1 MKTLVR
7 FALIRA
13 LMLLPILSMVGCEAD
28 KPAPKPG
35 NYVIV
40 MIDRSLSFRSRQ
52 RDAIDRTVKY
62 LDQIANRK
70 IGRWEGK
77 RDKVTVISLDAIPAV
92 LWEGNLQ
99 DLKNLSAADWEKR
112 FVARNDYQE
121 CTDITGAFSLAAD
134 RFASADAEATSKY
147 LLAFTDLI
155 HEPHMKSASV
165 CARPHPQPSD
175 DFPWASLEDVSVN
188 IFWLPVNQ
196 KLIWQRIVKQKG
208 LANHFALYSDS
219 ESGAVNIAPPPP
231 AKRTMTQGERA
242 ELAGHYRSIVQ
253 NVGLMLLGLAGLLV
267 LGILGMMLLARRT
280 PRATAPSV
288 LIRRPVLTP
297 EQLRA
302 RNGAP
307 PVRRG

>member
-1 MKTLVR
+1 MKRLFD
-7 FALIRA
+7 FAVIRA
-13 LMLLPILSMVGCEAD
+13 LTLLSVLLLAGCETE

-52 RDAIDRTVKY
+52 HDAIDRTVKY
-62 LDQIANRK
+62 LDQIAGRK
-70 IGRWEGK
+70 LGRWEGK

-99 DLKNLSAADWEKR
+99 DLKSLSAADWEQR
-112 FVARNDYQE
+112 FAARNDYQE
-121 CTDITGAFSLAAD
+121 CTDVTGAFSLAAD

-147 LLAFTDLI
+147 LLAFTDLV
-155 HEPHMKSASV
+155 HEPPMKSATV
-165 CARPHPQPSD
+165 CARPHREPTE

-188 IFWLPVNQ
+188 IFWLPINQ
-196 KLIWQRIVKQKG
+196 KLIWQRNVKEKG

-231 AKRTMTQGERA
+231 AKRTMTEGERA
-242 ELAGHYRSIVQ
+242 ELAGHYRSIFQ
-253 NVGLMLLGLAGLLV
+253 NVGLILLALVGLLV
-267 LGILGMMLLARRT
+267 FGFIGMILFARRT
-280 PRATAPSV
+280 PRGAVPAMP
-288 LIRRPVLTP
+288 IRRPVLTP

-302 RNGAP
+302 RNGAAP
-307 PVRRG
+307 ARRG

>member
-1 MKTLVR
+1 MKRLVNA
-7 FALIRA
+7 ALIRA
-13 LMLLPILSMVGCEAD
+13 LMLLPVLSLVGCETD
-28 KPAPKPG
+28 KLAPKPA

-52 RDAIDRTVKY
+52 RDAIDRTAKY

-77 RDKVTVISLDAIPAV
+77 GDKVTIISLDAIPSV
-92 LWEGNLQ
+92 LWEGSLQ
-99 DLKNLSAADWEKR
+99 DLKTLSAADWEKR
-112 FVARNDYQE
+112 FAARNDYQE

-134 RFASADAEATSKY
+134 RFASADAVSSSKY

-155 HEPHMKSASV
+155 HEPPTKSASV
-165 CARPHPQPSD
+165 CARPHPAPSE

-196 KLIWQRIVKQKG
+196 KLIWQRIVREKA
-208 LANHFALYSDS
+208 LASHFALYSDS
-219 ESGAVNIAPPPP
+219 ESGAVDIAPPPP

-242 ELAGHYRSIVQ
+242 ELARHYRSIVQ
-253 NVGLMLLGLAGLLV
+253 KVGLILLGLAGLLV
-267 LGILGMMLLARRT
+267 LGLFGMMFLTRRT
-280 PRATAPSV
+280 PRAAAQSMPM
-288 LIRRPVLTP
+288 RRPVLTP

-302 RNGAP
+302 RNSAP
-307 PVRRG
+307 PARRG